1 MRNFFTAFIIFMA
14 WFGITYLYINIDF
27 KTTANSF
34 FSNNQKNEIYVKS
47 ENDDESVKVTDNKDA
62 LLQVLDENNQLL
74 FSLDTIYFEKNKEN
88 VVISSTVDNYFS
100 QLTDYLSLN
109 NKSIEII
116 SHYSAEESYS
126 SPNLGI
132 KRGKSLEKLLVE
144 DGVRINVINVK
155 GVMKEINFDSNNRA
169 FGKLHLILKPQLE
182 QQISTTLNDL
192 NTNVYPE
199 FTFARINVNNE
210 LRDYGLML
218 KEYLDQNP
226 NRNVLIIGHTD
237 NVGSHADTHELGLKY
252 ARQVRAYLINNQRIE
267 AGRLV
272 AMSLGKESP
281 IADNTSE
288 GGRKKN
294 LRIEFKVE

>member
-14 WFGITYLYINIDF
+14 WFGLIYLYISFDF
-27 KTTANSF
+27 KASINSF
-34 FSNNQKNEIYVKS
+34 FAGNQKSEILVQNIIEDKS
-47 ENDDESVKVTDNKDA
+47 EGFSENKNA
-62 LLQVLDENNQLL
+62 LLQVFDKNNELL
-74 FSLDTIYFEKNKEN
+74 FSLDTIYFKKNNES
-88 VVISSTVDNYFS
+88 VIINPLLQDYFS
-100 QLTDYLSLN
+100 KLTDYISQN

-116 SHYSAEESYS
+116 SHYSAEENYS

-144 DGVRINVINVK
+144 AGVRINEIKVK
-155 GVMKEINFDSNNRA
+155 AVMSNIEFDSDNRSY
-169 FGKLHLILKPQLE
+169 GKLQLILRAHIYQPDT
-182 QQISTTLNDL
+182 TTLDEL

-199 FTFARINVNNE
+199 FTFARINVNDE
-210 LRDYGLML
+210 LRGYGKKL
-218 KEYLDQNP
+218 KEYLNQNP

-252 ARQVRAYLINNQRIE
+252 ARQVRAYLINTHRIE
-267 AGRLV
+267 AVRLV

-281 IADNTSE
+281 IADNTTDE
-288 GGRKKN
+288 GRKKN